1 MPKSV
6 TALKDILK
14 RSESLLAKLK
24 KTVPIMAHA
33 KSAALLRKII
43 EGKKT
48 TIKTYKSILKEAQ
61 KCPAVKKK
69 TTKKGTAKKKA
80 VRKTTKKGAARKK
93 TTTARS
99 KKGGAKKR
107 RS

>member
-14 RSESLLAKLK
+14 RSESLLVKLR
-24 KTVPIMAHA
+24 KTVPMMAHA
-33 KSAALLRKII
+33 KSAVLLRKII
-43 EGKKT
+43 EGKKA

-69 TTKKGTAKKKA
+69 TTKKGTAKKKTA
-80 VRKTTKKGAARKK
+80 VKGKKGTARKK
-93 TTTARS
+93 TATTRS